1 MSFSDIEETEW
12 TKDEIQRLIEL
23 QNLDRGIL
31 ALREEMK
38 VYPAMLREW
47 DVRLQQKKRLLEEA
61 TQSRQDTTHE
71 RRTLEHTIKEKEER
85 IRKFLQHQAEVRTNK
100 EYQAL
105 THEIDTVRQEI
116 DGLEDRLLE
125 IFSLEEAGEAR
136 LRHTQEEYGQL
147 EGEASR
153 ERQRIEAELHSKRAA
168 LNEVKQRRDGVARG
182 IPGRLLFYYEEMFKK
197 YPGSVVVDV
206 KNGSCGGCYMQILPQ
221 VLVEVRQPGIVR
233 ACHRCLRL
241 VVWDMVNAEKTE
253 DKQ

>member
-12 TKDEIQRLIEL
+12 TREEIQRLIEL
-23 QNLDRGIL
+23 QNLDRRIL

-47 DVRLQQKKRLLEEA
+47 DARLEQKKQILDEA
-61 TQSRQDTTHE
+61 TRSRHDTTHE
-71 RRTLEHTIKEKEER
+71 RRTLEQTIKEKEER
-85 IRKFLQHQAEVRTNK
+85 IRKFLQQQAEVRTNK

-105 THEIDTVRQEI
+105 THEIDMVHQEI
-116 DGLEDRLLE
+116 DGLEDRILE
-125 IFSLEEAGEAR
+125 IFSLEEDAEAR
-136 LRHTQEEYGQL
+136 VKHAQEDYRQL
-147 EGEASR
+147 EAEASS
-153 ERQRIEAELHSKRAA
+153 ERQRIEAELHAKRAA
-168 LNEVKQRRDGVARG
+168 LNEVKHSRDEIARG
-182 IPGRLLFYYEEMFKK
+182 IPERLLFYYEEMFKK
-197 YPGSVVVDV
+197 YPGLVVVDV

-241 VVWDMVNAEKTE
+241 VVWDLVNPEKTE